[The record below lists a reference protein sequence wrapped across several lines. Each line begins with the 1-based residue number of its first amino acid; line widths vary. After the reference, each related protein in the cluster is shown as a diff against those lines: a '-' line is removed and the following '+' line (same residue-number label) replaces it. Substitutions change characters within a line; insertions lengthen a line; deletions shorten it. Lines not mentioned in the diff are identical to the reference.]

1 MPTVKE
7 AAIFLVM
14 FIVASAIVN
23 RASAAVPVLGKV
35 VNG

>member
-1 MPTVKE
+1 MPNAKE

-23 RASAAVPVLGKV
+23 RVSAQVPVLSKV